1 LVGVSQAVVD
11 VARRARCERVD
22 GQPGEVESCREVPS
36 RVVEGSGGLLGF
48 CWAGQRVGSV
58 EGIGVSGTGRF
69 LCDLKTVSAIG
80 TGPDGAGVV
89 EARMCQGPPV
99 GARPWM
105 AANRRVVRNASKP
118 PGRPQ
123 SSHRAQTAHQKGGGV
138 RWRRGG
144 GGSWAG
150 VDDLGLPAS
159 QPQGKGTL
167 IRAHPTTT
175 VN

>member
-1 LVGVSQAVVD
+1 MNEWMVSP
-11 VARRARCERVD
+11 ES
-22 GQPGEVESCREVPS
+22 VESCREVPS

-69 LCDLKTVSAIG
+69 LCDLKTASAIG
-80 TGPDGAGVV
+80 TGPDGARVV

-105 AANRRVVRNASKP
+105 TANRRVVHNASKPPP

-123 SSHRAQTAHQKGGGV
+123 SSHRAQTAHHREWRGGSLEEDGGGGV
-138 RWRRGG
+138 RWP
-144 GGSWAG
+144 GSTTWCLSG
-150 VDDLGLPAS
+150 RP

>member
-1 LVGVSQAVVD
+1 MNEWMVSP
-11 VARRARCERVD
+11 ES
-22 GQPGEVESCREVPS
+22 VESCREVPS

-69 LCDLKTVSAIG
+69 LCDLKTASAIG
-80 TGPDGAGVV
+80 TGPDGARVV

-105 AANRRVVRNASKP
+105 TANRRVVHNASKPPP

-123 SSHRAQTAHQKGGGV
+123 SSHRAQTAHHREWRGGSLEEDGG
-138 RWRRGG
+138 GG
-144 GGSWAG
+144 GGSVAG
-150 VDDLGLPAS
+150 VNDLVPVWSSATT
-159 QPQGKGTL
+159 GKGYFDPG
-167 IRAHPTTT
+167 ASNHYG
-175 VN
+175 

>member
-1 LVGVSQAVVD
+1 MVGVSQAVVD

-58 EGIGVSGTGRF
+58 EIGVSGTGWF
-69 LCDLKTVSAIG
+69 LCDLKTASAIG

-89 EARMCQGPPV
+89 EAKMCQGPPV

-105 AANRRVVRNASKP
+105 TANRRVVHNASKP
-118 PGRPQ
+118 PRSPSELSQGTDCPPEGRGG
-123 SSHRAQTAHQKGGGV
+123 SLERERGGV
-138 RWRRGG
+138 RGP
-144 GGSWAG
+144 G
-150 VDDLGLPAS
+150 VDDLGLPAP